1 MLAGLQGLTPRQIH
15 DRAYH
20 RAYSNNEH
28 RRRRAIRQAKAAL
41 DAGVDP
47 LQVLDDL
54 CTALW

>member
-1 MLAGLQGLTPRQIH
+1 MLARLQGLTPRQIH

-20 RAYSNNEH
+20 AAYSNAEF
-28 RRRRAIRQAKAAL
+28 RRRRAIRQARAAL

-47 LQVLDDL
+47 LRVLDDL